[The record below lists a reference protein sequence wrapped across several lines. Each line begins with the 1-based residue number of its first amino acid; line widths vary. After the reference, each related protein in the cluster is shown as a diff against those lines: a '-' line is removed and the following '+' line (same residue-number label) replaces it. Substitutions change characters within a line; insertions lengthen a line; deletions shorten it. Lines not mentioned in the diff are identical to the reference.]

1 MSVILITR
9 RIKGLV
15 AGQMQAIVSSF
26 RSLLTMAGFL
36 ASSSIGL
43 WFLLMVLVYCNV
55 PGEVFVPFFI
65 ISTIW
70 YMKMMESA
78 GS

>member
-1 MSVILITR
+1 
-9 RIKGLV
+9 
-15 AGQMQAIVSSF
+15 
-26 RSLLTMAGFL
+26 MAGFL

-43 WFLLMVLVYCNV
+43 WFLLMVLVYFNT

-65 ISTIW
+65 VSTIW

-78 GS
+78 SS

>member
-1 MSVILITR
+1 
-9 RIKGLV
+9 
-15 AGQMQAIVSSF
+15 
-26 RSLLTMAGFL
+26 MAGFL

-43 WFLLMVLVYCNV
+43 WFLLMILVYLNV

-65 ISTIW
+65 VSTIW